1 MYYPGIFD
9 THAHY
14 DDPRFADDLDGVMAR
29 QRAHGVRYIINA
41 ASDLASARQSLQ
53 LAERY
58 DIVYAAVGVHPHDAA
73 GLPGDWLAQL
83 EALATH
89 PKAVAIGEIG
99 LDYYYD
105 TPSRDVQKEVFCA
118 QLELAGRLGMP
129 VQIHD
134 RDAHGDI
141 MDMLRQYK
149 PSGCLHRYSGSPE
162 MAREAVKL
170 GMVLGIGGALTYN
183 NAKKERAVV
192 EQIPLEHLILETDC
206 PYLAPQQFRG
216 KMSTSDMLWVV
227 ADLIAALK
235 GDVTPQQVVD
245 TTTRTAKRVF
255 GIK

>member
-14 DDPRFADDLDGVMAR
+14 DDRRFAKDLDDTITR
-29 QRAHGVRYIINA
+29 QKEHGVSYIINA
-41 ASDLASARQSLQ
+41 GSDLVSSRQSLS

-58 DIVYAAVGVHPHDAA
+58 DIVYAAVGVHPHDA
-73 GLPGDWLAQL
+73 GNVPEDWLDQL
-83 EALATH
+83 EEMTRH

-99 LDYYYD
+99 LDYHYD
-105 TPSRDVQKEVFCA
+105 TPGRDTQKAVFTA
-118 QLELAGRLGMP
+118 QLELANRLGLP

-141 MDMLRQYK
+141 MDLLRQYK
-149 PSGCLHRYSGSPE
+149 PAGCLHRYSGSPE
-162 MAREAVKL
+162 MAKEVIKL
-170 GMVLGIGGALTYN
+170 GLYLGIGGALTYQ

-192 EQIPLEHLILETDC
+192 EQVPLEHLILETDC

-216 KMSTSDMLWVV
+216 KTSTSDMLWTV

-235 GDVTPQQVVD
+235 GNVSPQQVVD
-245 TTTRTAKRVF
+245 ITTQNAKHVF
-255 GIK
+255 GIQ